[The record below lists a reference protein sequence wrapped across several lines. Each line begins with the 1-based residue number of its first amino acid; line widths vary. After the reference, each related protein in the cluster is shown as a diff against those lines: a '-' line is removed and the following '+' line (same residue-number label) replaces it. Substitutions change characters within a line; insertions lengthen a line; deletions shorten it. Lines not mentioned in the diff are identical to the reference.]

1 MELSAQ
7 HHSTDVPTEWQKQNK
22 TGRFGMWLFLAALTM
37 LFGACVVGY
46 LIIRF
51 RLSNKIELG
60 SIQLPP
66 VLWISTIAILLSSLT
81 IERACGLL
89 QRDNIQGF
97 KQQLLWT
104 DMLSGLFVL
113 TQVPGMA
120 MLLRT
125 HQQLVDDGVAMYGM
139 VFMVILLHA
148 IHVLGGLIPLGMIT
162 KRAFT
167 TGYTAQTF
175 LPVRLLT
182 MYWHFLGIVW
192 IILFAMLF
200 AMG

>member
-7 HHSTDVPTEWQKQNK
+7 HPADTPTDLQKQNK
-22 TGRFGMWLFLAALTM
+22 AGRFGMWLFLAALTM

-51 RLSNKIELG
+51 RLANKIALG
-60 SIQLPP
+60 EIQLPS

-89 QRDNIQGF
+89 QRDKKQGF
-97 KQQLLWT
+97 KQQLIWT
-104 DMLSGLFVL
+104 DMLAGLFVL
-113 TQVPGMA
+113 TQVPGML

-148 IHVLGGLIPLGMIT
+148 IHILGGLIPLGMIT
-162 KRAFT
+162 KRALT
-167 TGYTAQTF
+167 TGYTAETF
-175 LPVRLLT
+175 LPVRLLA
-182 MYWHFLGIVW
+182 MYWHFLGIIW
-192 IILFAMLF
+192 LILFAMLF
-200 AMG
+200 LMG